1 MNWLGRAPKDPSA
14 AAVEFVTKLSADR
27 KGLDAFTARMRA
39 APPDEQGLLIAA
51 ARARFGEDPFAAWEA
66 SAFVSE
72 LTLDR
77 KGLDGFQ
84 ARMAAS
90 TPEQQALLVSMAKRC
105 FGDQPLEWWRAVA
118 QARGDRTKVTIA
130 APPPHGGANKAAL
143 LAVGALMG
151 NLNAGA
157 LAASVASVSVND
169 KIHVPTVCNI
179 CGVYEGTKSVTVS
192 TTATTSEL
200 GKALGGPVMG
210 DIKADL
216 NVPICAVCDKFPTHR
231 KQLVPTLSYLKVQG
245 AWAVVLM
252 VANDVVAERY
262 AILNH
267 AEVSGSTSLA
277 FASWKGHQD
286 TITELLAAGTPV
298 DITDKTGSTPLML
311 AAAGGHRDTTLAL
324 LAAGANVNATNNVG
338 NTALILAATKGHL
351 DTVAAL
357 LAARADVTARDEN
370 GTTALMIAAMNG
382 HREIVAALLSAKP
395 EVNAYNNG
403 GNTALILAALNGHR
417 DTVAALLAARAD
429 TTARNKVGRSA
440 ADLAAERGHTDVVNQ
455 LTGLATLG
463 PLGMSQAPTTANQ
476 ARQPSPQ
483 TTNQAPQVTPA
494 WLATTNPAAGWFPD
508 PCTRHELRYFD
519 GRVWTQ
525 HVSDAGQAS
534 VDTRPIFAAEETTA
548 GLSQ

>member
-1 MNWLGRAPKDPSA
+1 
-14 AAVEFVTKLSADR
+14 
-27 KGLDAFTARMRA
+27 
-39 APPDEQGLLIAA
+39 
-51 ARARFGEDPFAAWEA
+51 
-66 SAFVSE
+66 
-72 LTLDR
+72 
-77 KGLDGFQ
+77 
-84 ARMAAS
+84 
-90 TPEQQALLVSMAKRC
+90 
-105 FGDQPLEWWRAVA
+105 
-118 QARGDRTKVTIA
+118 
-130 APPPHGGANKAAL
+130 
-143 LAVGALMG
+143 
-151 NLNAGA
+151 
-157 LAASVASVSVND
+157 
-169 KIHVPTVCNI
+169 
-179 CGVYEGTKSVTVS
+179 VTVS

-210 DIKADL
+210 EIKADL

-231 KQLVPTLSYLKVQG
+231 KQLVPTLDYLKVQG

-267 AEVSGSTSLA
+267 AEVSGSTPLA

-286 TITELLAAGTPV
+286 TITALLAAGTPV
-298 DITDKTGSTPLML
+298 DITDKSGSTPLML

-351 DTVAAL
+351 DTLAAL

-382 HREIVAALLSAKP
+382 HREIVAALLSAKA
-395 EVNAYNNG
+395 EVHAYNNG

-494 WLATTNPAAGWFPD
+494 WQATTNPAAGWYPD
-508 PCTRHELRYFD
+508 PCTRHEFRYFD
-519 GRVWTQ
+519 GNAWTQ

-534 VDTRPIFAAEETTA
+534 VDTGPIVAAEETTA
-548 GLSQ
+548 QDIQGLQA